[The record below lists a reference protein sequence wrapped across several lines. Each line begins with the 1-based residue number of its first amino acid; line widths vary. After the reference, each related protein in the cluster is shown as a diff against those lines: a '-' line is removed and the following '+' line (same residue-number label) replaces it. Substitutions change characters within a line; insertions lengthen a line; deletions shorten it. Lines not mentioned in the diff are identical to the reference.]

1 MNEEAFEAFR
11 AEANEELQAKQASLQ
26 AVYNLSAHGR
36 WWFDQE
42 AETLQFFD
50 AQDRLRVEADVIHVG
65 SYSRRSD
72 TWLWAWANVSLLPK
86 LRAKAEALR
95 ALESATG
102 YAVFGEADTFEAD
115 EPMAWELAAIAVKH
129 LDAMGCYRAPNADE
143 SCLSFLALVEIRTVQ

>member
-1 MNEEAFEAFR
+1 MTDEDFEAFR
-11 AEANEELQAKQASLQ
+11 EEACDELRVKQASLQ
-26 AVYNLSAHGR
+26 AAYQLGTHGR

-50 AQDRLRVEADVIHVG
+50 AQDRLRLEADVIHIG

-86 LRAKAEALR
+86 LRAKAETLR
-95 ALESATG
+95 ALESTTG
-102 YAVFGEADTFEAD
+102 YELFGDADTFEVD

-129 LDAMGCYRAPNADE
+129 LAAMGCYRAPNADE
-143 SCLSFLALVEIRTVQ
+143 SCLSFLALVELRTVQ

>member
-11 AEANEELQAKQASLQ
+11 AEANEELRAKQASLQ

-36 WWFDQE
+36 WWFDQD

-50 AQDRLRVEADVIHVG
+50 AQDRLRVEADVVYVG

-86 LRAKAEALR
+86 LRDKAQALR
-95 ALESATG
+95 ALASTTG
-102 YAVFGEADTFEAD
+102 HALFAEADTFEVD
-115 EPMAWELAAIAVKH
+115 EPMAWELAAMAVKH
-129 LDAMGCYRAPNADE
+129 LGAMGCYRAPSADE
-143 SCLSFLALVEIRTVQ
+143 SGLSFLALVQLRTVQ